1 MSRTNYDRERL
12 EIILAENGKLRRQNK
27 ALVEELADLRVCMEA
42 LEESVVALQADK
54 VLLTNKLKAKQ
65 MHLDAM
71 NDPKTAVLWHERY
84 IKEILR

>member
-1 MSRTNYDRERL
+1 M
-12 EIILAENGKLRRQNK
+12 
-27 ALVEELADLRVCMEA
+27 
-42 LEESVVALQADK
+42 QADK

-71 NDPKTAVLWHERY
+71 NDPKAAREWHERY

>member
-1 MSRTNYDRERL
+1 MSRANYDRERL
-12 EIILAENGKLRRQNK
+12 AIILAENGKLRRQNK
-27 ALVEELADLRVCMEA
+27 ELVEELADLRVCLEA

-54 VLLTNKLKAKQ
+54 ILLTNKLKAKQ

-84 IKEILR
+84 IMVILR

>member
-71 NDPKTAVLWHERY
+71 NDPKAAREWHERY
-84 IKEILR
+84 IKELFR